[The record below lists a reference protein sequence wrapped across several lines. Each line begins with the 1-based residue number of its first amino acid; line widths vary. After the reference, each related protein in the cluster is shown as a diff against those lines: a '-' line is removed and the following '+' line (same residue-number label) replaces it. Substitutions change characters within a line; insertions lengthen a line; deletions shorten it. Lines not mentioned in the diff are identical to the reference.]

1 MAANAV
7 DFAGTLCG
15 CRYEKELETHFRDCL
30 LFYIDGRIRF
40 ERYCYGE
47 AACLVFSLWANGLD
61 ETGKILW
68 VKEPEFEVD
77 QKAIPR
83 VITDVQENGTAL
95 QVDNQRK
102 RYVKTEEFDEDKP
115 NGYGRFK
122 VFLLRRK
129 LKKTL
134 KRADVP
140 AHPFILFTFISKAKL
155 PPGVPRKAA
164 HPGAIFIYSIIQRWG
179 SALSFFSKLKA
190 LHTLAGHA
198 GIDQRRNFRLFRH
211 RWSGRQH
218 TFLPLRQTGCHHPHT
233 GCRSA
238 PLP

>member
-129 LKKTL
+129 LKNTKP
-134 KRADVP
+134 RGRSCA
-140 AHPFILFTFISKAKL
+140 LFYSIHIYQQAKL
-155 PPGVPRKAA
+155 PPAYRAKRHIRGQFL
-164 HPGAIFIYSIIQRWG
+164 FI
-179 SALSFFSKLKA
+179 
-190 LHTLAGHA
+190 
-198 GIDQRRNFRLFRH
+198 RLF
-211 RWSGRQH
+211 SGGV
-218 TFLPLRQTGCHHPHT
+218 LRCH
-233 GCRSA
+233 SLA
-238 PLP
+238 N

>member
-83 VITDVQENGTAL
+83 VITDVQ
-95 QVDNQRK
+95 
-102 RYVKTEEFDEDKP
+102 VKTEEFDEDKP

-129 LKKTL
+129 LKK
-134 KRADVP
+134 
-140 AHPFILFTFISKAKL
+140 H
-155 PPGVPRKAA
+155 
-164 HPGAIFIYSIIQRWG
+164 
-179 SALSFFSKLKA
+179 
-190 LHTLAGHA
+190 
-198 GIDQRRNFRLFRH
+198 
-211 RWSGRQH
+211 
-218 TFLPLRQTGCHHPHT
+218 
-233 GCRSA
+233 
-238 PLP
+238 

>member
-40 ERYCYGE
+40 DRYCYGE

-83 VITDVQENGTAL
+83 VITDVQENGTAKL
-95 QVDNQRK
+95 CRGCHN
-102 RYVKTEEFDEDKP
+102 
-115 NGYGRFK
+115 RFGK
-122 VFLLRRK
+122 
-129 LKKTL
+129 
-134 KRADVP
+134 
-140 AHPFILFTFISKAKL
+140 
-155 PPGVPRKAA
+155 G
-164 HPGAIFIYSIIQRWG
+164 
-179 SALSFFSKLKA
+179 
-190 LHTLAGHA
+190 
-198 GIDQRRNFRLFRH
+198 RLF
-211 RWSGRQH
+211 
-218 TFLPLRQTGCHHPHT
+218 LPAPRPHGCALPACLWTGCKLA
-233 GCRSA
+233 CRH
-238 PLP
+238 